1 MKNKLLNIIQWFF
14 VAIILLCAVA
24 IKFSFGTV
32 LLVISAIL
40 LAPIKPI
47 RKFLKEKLKI
57 KSIVAVVL
65 SMVIFF
71 VGIMVSPQSEI
82 QEQTDSEQNG
92 TGIVQNDEDETD
104 LIDDNNNSVNFVEPA
119 NTSVQGESATEVVI
133 ESGFT
138 PSSAKTEYKSN
149 TEIKKGS
156 ENVASVSN
164 STTPKYESKAY
175 VTVNNNVP
183 KFTATQKATKKSFET
198 YSNLDSLGRCGV
210 AFACIGKDIMP
221 TQPRGS
227 IGQVKPSG
235 WHTVKYDCV
244 DGKYLY
250 NRCHLIGYQLSGEN
264 ANVKNLITGT
274 RYLNLDGM
282 LPFENMVADYIK
294 ETGNHVLYRV
304 TPVFKDKELVARGVQ
319 IEAYSVE
326 DKGEGI
332 CFNVYCFNVQPGV
345 DIVYLT
351 GDSAL
356 NGEEITTTT
365 TTKLTTTTTT
375 KKTTTTTKPTT
386 TTTKKTTTTTKQ
398 TTTKKTTTERH
409 TEAGR
414 TIYVTKS
421 GKRYHYDSTCN
432 GGTYYESTLQDALDR
447 GLTPCNKCVY

>member
-1 MKNKLLNIIQWFF
+1 MKNKLLSIIQWLF

-104 LIDDNNNSVNFVEPA
+104 LIDNNNSVNFVEPA
-119 NTSVQGESATEVVI
+119 NTSVQGELTTEVVI

-156 ENVASVSN
+156 ENIASVSN

-365 TTKLTTTTTT
+365 TTKPTTTTTT

-398 TTTKKTTTERH
+398 TTTKNDSSTVYVLNTNTLVFHRASCRH
-409 TEAGR
+409 
-414 TIYVTKS
+414 VKS
-421 GKRYHYDSTCN
+421 ILPENREDSGDNRNEIIAIGYKACGTCK
-432 GGTYYESTLQDALDR
+432 
-447 GLTPCNKCVY
+447 P